1 MKLKELRGMEQVAAI
16 FKPGNI
22 SVALSVDQSLPCCPW
37 AAGALAFPPAYSA
50 AGSACQV
57 RAV

>member
-1 MKLKELRGMEQVAAI
+1 MVQVAAI

-50 AGSACQV
+50 AGSACQA
-57 RAV
+57 RAW